1 MRDVVGLYLDPPHNA
16 AVFSFDEKSQIQAL
30 DRTQPGLPMKKG
42 RCATMT
48 HDYKR
53 HGTTTLFAALNMA
66 TGQVIGKT
74 YRKHRHQEVLRF
86 LREVEKTVPKEQ
98 EIHIVLDNY
107 ATHKHEKV
115 LAWIERKQR
124 VFLHFIP
131 TSASWANLV
140 ERFFGILTQKKIRRG
155 VFTSVPHLE
164 KCLREYL
171 ESLQRESTRP
181 GLDKVRRGNPS
192 KRSVGVERS
201 YPKPLNHYFVKD
213 TALAVASIRAS
224 FAGCREVFQ
233 SSVHVALRVRLTSNA
248 SWRQLTR
255 LLHKSWHVIVT
266 RTPTLRM
273 ANASQNSPCSIRPCH
288 DCRPIASVAYPHQ
301 R

>member
-1 MRDVVGLYLDPPHNA
+1 MARHLDTTHSFVNRVWRAHGLKPHLIRTFKLSNDPRFEEKLRDVVGLCLDPPHNA
-16 AVFSFDEKSQIQAL
+16 AVFRFDEKSQIQAL

-66 TGQVIGKT
+66 TGEVIGKT

-86 LREVEKTVPKEQ
+86 LREVEKSVPKEQ
-98 EIHIVLDNY
+98 EIHIVLDAY

-115 LAWIERKQR
+115 LAWIERKKR
-124 VFLHFIP
+124 IFLHFIP

-140 ERFFGILTQKKIRRG
+140 ERFFAILTQKQIRRG

-171 ESLQRESTRP
+171 DSYNENPRALVWTKSVEEIIE
-181 GLDKVRRGNPS
+181 KVRQGRQ
-192 KRSVGVERS
+192 KL
-201 YPKPLNHYFVKD
+201 PK
-213 TALAVASIRAS
+213 
-224 FAGCREVFQ
+224 
-233 SSVHVALRVRLTSNA
+233 TS
-248 SWRQLTR
+248 
-255 LLHKSWHVIVT
+255 
-266 RTPTLRM
+266 
-273 ANASQNSPCSIRPCH
+273 
-288 DCRPIASVAYPHQ
+288 
-301 R
+301 